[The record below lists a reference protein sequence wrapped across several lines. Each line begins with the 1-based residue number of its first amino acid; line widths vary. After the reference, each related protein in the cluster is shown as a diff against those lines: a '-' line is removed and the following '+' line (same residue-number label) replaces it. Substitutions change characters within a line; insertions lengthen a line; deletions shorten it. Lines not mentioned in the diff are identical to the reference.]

1 MSTTMH
7 YEVFGGIPH
16 YVLGRLSSDD
26 KVAASRQKDLDGCCN
41 TFTIDMFREDYSHLL
56 FNVVVERNDDDSY
69 DYYSHLID
77 FAEHICEALGKKE
90 KDVYVCVSVI

>member
-1 MSTTMH
+1 MFLEDLVVTTKWLH
-7 YEVFGGIPH
+7 
-16 YVLGRLSSDD
+16 LGR
-26 KVAASRQKDLDGCCN
+26 KIWMVAAIPLRLICSGRIIHTC
-41 TFTIDMFREDYSHLL
+41 ML

-77 FAEHICEALGKKE
+77 FAEHICEALGKRE